1 MFGASIGRAA
11 QRIIDA
17 MVRWLAHGHFNP
29 NILTVVGVAINVG
42 SGLLFGFG
50 RFFWAGIVLIIANLF
65 DMLDGQVARLSGRV
79 TRFGGFLDSSL
90 DRLSDMVVFVGL
102 MVFYARATEYHSTL
116 NVFLAGAGLMVS
128 VWVRYASARAESL
141 IPKCDV
147 GFLRRPERVVL
158 FIIGALS
165 TVPGSNNYFAYRMP
179 AVLWVL
185 AVGSYWTF
193 AHRMYHTWTEVNR
206 SEAKHVV
213 AESGASAGEQ
223 SEVRSKP
230 TLANKPASLG
240 FWSIVT
246 AGEVAAWRVKW
257 EVLFASILALWIGGR
272 IVRSISQNPSRFI
285 GLRPARIGFASVV
298 TVAVLVGVLIGIT
311 VPERF

>member
-17 MVRWLAHGHFNP
+17 IVRWLALGHINP
-29 NILTVVGVAINVG
+29 NILTVIGVALNVG
-42 SGLLFGFG
+42 CGLLFGLG
-50 RFFWAGIVLIIANLF
+50 WFFAAGIALVVANLF

-102 MVFYARATEYHSTL
+102 MVFYARDIESHSTL
-116 NVFLAGAGLMVS
+116 NVFLAGAGLMGSVMVS
-128 VWVRYASARAESL
+128 YASARAESL

-165 TVPGSNNYFAYRMP
+165 THPGSSNFFANRMP

-193 AHRMYHTWTEVNR
+193 AHRMYHTWRELTKA
-206 SEAKHVV
+206 EAKTPNVD
-213 AESGASAGEQ
+213 AEATYDRPKRA
-223 SEVRSKP
+223 
-230 TLANKPASLG
+230 
-240 FWSIVT
+240 
-246 AGEVAAWRVKW
+246 EVA
-257 EVLFASILALWIGGR
+257 
-272 IVRSISQNPSRFI
+272 IS
-285 GLRPARIGFASVV
+285 
-298 TVAVLVGVLIGIT
+298 
-311 VPERF
+311 

>member
-1 MFGASIGRAA
+1 MFVDGIGRGA

-17 MVRWLAHGHFNP
+17 MVRWLAYGHINP
-29 NILTVVGVAINVG
+29 NILTVIGVAINVG
-42 SGLLFGFG
+42 SGLLFGYG
-50 RFFWAGIVLIIANLF
+50 QFFWAGIVLIVANLF

-102 MVFYARATEYHSTL
+102 MVFYARDTQFHSTL
-116 NVFLAGAGLMVS
+116 NVFLAGAGLMGSVMVS
-128 VWVRYASARAESL
+128 YASARAESL

-165 TVPGSNNYFAYRMP
+165 THPGSNNFFANRMP

-193 AHRMYHTWTEVNR
+193 AHRMYHTWFELKRLTG
-206 SEAKHVV
+206 EAQDQ
-213 AESGASAGEQ
+213 E
-223 SEVRSKP
+223 
-230 TLANKPASLG
+230 TKPAVSASNSGPGRRAEQPLAHK
-240 FWSIVT
+240 
-246 AGEVAAWRVKW
+246 AG
-257 EVLFASILALWIGGR
+257 
-272 IVRSISQNPSRFI
+272 
-285 GLRPARIGFASVV
+285 
-298 TVAVLVGVLIGIT
+298 
-311 VPERF
+311 

>member
-1 MFGASIGRAA
+1 MFGASIGRGA

-17 MVRWLAHGHFNP
+17 MVRWLAHGHINP
-29 NILTVVGVAINVG
+29 NLLSVIGVALNVG

-65 DMLDGQVARLSGRV
+65 DMLDGQVARMSGRV

-90 DRLSDMVVFVGL
+90 DRLSDMVIFVGL
-102 MVFYARATEYHSTL
+102 MVFYARSTPFHSTL
-116 NVFLAGAGLMVS
+116 NVFLAGAGLMGSVMVS
-128 VWVRYASARAESL
+128 YASARAESL

-165 TVPGSNNYFAYRMP
+165 TFPGSSNFFANRMP

-193 AHRMYHTWTEVNR
+193 AHRMYHTWHELNKATQAKTAEEDRPQTSSTSVNAPLDHR
-206 SEAKHVV
+206 
-213 AESGASAGEQ
+213 AEQTLIHKAG
-223 SEVRSKP
+223 
-230 TLANKPASLG
+230 
-240 FWSIVT
+240 
-246 AGEVAAWRVKW
+246 
-257 EVLFASILALWIGGR
+257 
-272 IVRSISQNPSRFI
+272 
-285 GLRPARIGFASVV
+285 
-298 TVAVLVGVLIGIT
+298 
-311 VPERF
+311 

>member
-17 MVRWLAHGHFNP
+17 IVRWLAIGHINP
-29 NILTVVGVAINVG
+29 NILTVIGVALNVG
-42 SGLLFGFG
+42 CGLLFGMG
-50 RFFWAGIVLIIANLF
+50 LFFYAGIALVVANLF

-102 MVFYARATEYHSTL
+102 MVFYARATPYHSTL
-116 NVFLAGAGLMVS
+116 NVFLAGAGLMGSVMVS
-128 VWVRYASARAESL
+128 YASARAESL

-165 TVPGSNNYFAYRMP
+165 THPGSENFFANRMP

-193 AHRMYHTWTEVNR
+193 AHRMYHTWRELTRTDAKTANVEAEASYAQSSGSKERPKRAEV
-206 SEAKHVV
+206 
-213 AESGASAGEQ
+213 
-223 SEVRSKP
+223 P
-230 TLANKPASLG
+230 
-240 FWSIVT
+240 I
-246 AGEVAAWRVKW
+246 
-257 EVLFASILALWIGGR
+257 
-272 IVRSISQNPSRFI
+272 
-285 GLRPARIGFASVV
+285 
-298 TVAVLVGVLIGIT
+298 
-311 VPERF
+311 

>member
-1 MFGASIGRAA
+1 VFGASIGRLA

-17 MVRWLAHGHFNP
+17 MVRWLAYGHINP
-29 NILTVVGVAINVG
+29 NILTVIGVSLNVG
-42 SGLLFGFG
+42 CGVLFGMG
-50 RFFWAGIVLIIANLF
+50 RFFSAGIALIVANLF

-102 MVFYARATEYHSTL
+102 MVFYARATEAHSTL
-116 NVFLAGAGLMVS
+116 NVFLAGAGLMGSVMVS
-128 VWVRYASARAESL
+128 YASARAESL

-165 TVPGSNNYFAYRMP
+165 TYPGSNNYFANRMP

-193 AHRMYHTWTEVNR
+193 AHRMYHTWRELTKLETNTQNVDAQT
-206 SEAKHVV
+206 SYSQA
-213 AESGASAGEQ
+213 GA
-223 SEVRSKP
+223 
-230 TLANKPASLG
+230 
-240 FWSIVT
+240 T
-246 AGEVAAWRVKW
+246 AGERRADQR
-257 EVLFASILALWIGGR
+257 
-272 IVRSISQNPSRFI
+272 
-285 GLRPARIGFASVV
+285 
-298 TVAVLVGVLIGIT
+298 LVHKPG
-311 VPERF
+311 

>member
-1 MFGASIGRAA
+1 VFGASIGRLG

-17 MVRWLAHGHFNP
+17 MVRWLAHGHINP
-29 NILTVVGVAINVG
+29 NILTVIGVALNVG
-42 SGLLFGFG
+42 CGVLFGMG
-50 RFFWAGIVLIIANLF
+50 RFFSAGIALVVANLF

-102 MVFYARATEYHSTL
+102 MVFYARDTEFHSTL
-116 NVFLAGAGLMVS
+116 NVFLAGAGLMGSVMVS
-128 VWVRYASARAESL
+128 YASARAESL

-165 TVPGSNNYFAYRMP
+165 THPGSTNFFANRMP

-193 AHRMYHTWTEVNR
+193 AHRMYHTWRELTKLETKTQNVDQQT
-206 SEAKHVV
+206 SYSQV
-213 AESGASAGEQ
+213 GPSAGAERRAEQ
-223 SEVRSKP
+223 MLVHKP
-230 TLANKPASLG
+230 S
-240 FWSIVT
+240 
-246 AGEVAAWRVKW
+246 
-257 EVLFASILALWIGGR
+257 
-272 IVRSISQNPSRFI
+272 
-285 GLRPARIGFASVV
+285 
-298 TVAVLVGVLIGIT
+298 
-311 VPERF
+311 

>member
-1 MFGASIGRAA
+1 MFGASIGRGA

-17 MVRWLAHGHFNP
+17 IVRWLALGHISP
-29 NILTVVGVAINVG
+29 NVLTVIGVSLNVG
-42 SGLLFGFG
+42 CGLLFGMG
-50 RFFWAGIVLIIANLF
+50 RFFSAGIALIVANLF

-102 MVFYARATEYHSTL
+102 MVFYARDTEYHSTL
-116 NVFLAGAGLMVS
+116 NVFLAGAGLMGSVMVS
-128 VWVRYASARAESL
+128 YASARAESL

-165 TVPGSNNYFAYRMP
+165 THPGSDNFFANRMP

-193 AHRMYHTWTEVNR
+193 AHRMYHTWRELNKAETKTVESLPVANR
-206 SEAKHVV
+206 ELPIEGVRRATPAAKV
-213 AESGASAGEQ
+213 S
-223 SEVRSKP
+223 
-230 TLANKPASLG
+230 T
-240 FWSIVT
+240 
-246 AGEVAAWRVKW
+246 
-257 EVLFASILALWIGGR
+257 
-272 IVRSISQNPSRFI
+272 
-285 GLRPARIGFASVV
+285 
-298 TVAVLVGVLIGIT
+298 
-311 VPERF
+311 

>member
-1 MFGASIGRAA
+1 MFGSRIGRGA

-17 MVRWLAHGHFNP
+17 MVRWLALGHINP
-29 NILTVVGVAINVG
+29 NILTVIGVALNVG
-42 SGLLFGFG
+42 CGVLFGMG
-50 RFFWAGIVLIIANLF
+50 WFFSAGVALIVANLF

-102 MVFYARATEYHSTL
+102 MVFYARDLPFHSTL
-116 NVFLAGAGLMVS
+116 NVFLAGAGLMGSVMVS
-128 VWVRYASARAESL
+128 YASARAESL

-165 TVPGSNNYFAYRMP
+165 THPGSTNFFANRMP

-193 AHRMYHTWTEVNR
+193 AHRMYHTWRELNRKDAKTENVEDTSSYSQTVE
-206 SEAKHVV
+206 SERR
-213 AESGASAGEQ
+213 AEQ
-223 SEVRSKP
+223 RLLHKP
-230 TLANKPASLG
+230 S
-240 FWSIVT
+240 
-246 AGEVAAWRVKW
+246 
-257 EVLFASILALWIGGR
+257 
-272 IVRSISQNPSRFI
+272 
-285 GLRPARIGFASVV
+285 
-298 TVAVLVGVLIGIT
+298 
-311 VPERF
+311 

>member
-17 MVRWLAHGHFNP
+17 IVRWLAHGHINP
-29 NILTVVGVAINVG
+29 NILTVIGVSLNVG
-42 SGLLFGFG
+42 CGLLFGMG
-50 RFFWAGIVLIIANLF
+50 RFFSAGIALIVANLF

-102 MVFYARATEYHSTL
+102 MVFYARDTEFHSTL
-116 NVFLAGAGLMVS
+116 NVFLAGAGLMGSVMVS
-128 VWVRYASARAESL
+128 YASARAESL

-165 TVPGSNNYFAYRMP
+165 THPASTNFFANRMP

-185 AVGSYWTF
+185 AIGSYWTF
-193 AHRMYHTWTEVNR
+193 AHRMYHTWREL
-206 SEAKHVV
+206 AKVDGISKNV
-213 AESGASAGEQ
+213 EAESSYSHSGNNTNERRADQRLVTKAS
-223 SEVRSKP
+223 
-230 TLANKPASLG
+230 
-240 FWSIVT
+240 
-246 AGEVAAWRVKW
+246 
-257 EVLFASILALWIGGR
+257 
-272 IVRSISQNPSRFI
+272 
-285 GLRPARIGFASVV
+285 
-298 TVAVLVGVLIGIT
+298 
-311 VPERF
+311 

>member
-1 MFGASIGRAA
+1 MFGASIGRGA

-17 MVRWLAHGHFNP
+17 LVRWLAMGHINP
-29 NILTVVGVAINVG
+29 NILTVIGVALNVG
-42 SGLLFGFG
+42 CGLLFGSG
-50 RFFWAGIVLIIANLF
+50 RFFYAGIALIVANLF

-102 MVFYARATEYHSTL
+102 MVFYARDTEFHSTL
-116 NVFLAGAGLMVS
+116 NVFLAGAGLMGSVMVS
-128 VWVRYASARAESL
+128 YASARAESL

-165 TVPGSNNYFAYRMP
+165 THPGSTNFFANRMP

-193 AHRMYHTWTEVNR
+193 AHRMYHTWRELNR
-206 SEAKHVV
+206 
-213 AESGASAGEQ
+213 AEEGASAEP
-223 SEVRSKP
+223 E
-230 TLANKPASLG
+230 SLPI
-240 FWSIVT
+240 SDCQLPIDRVT
-246 AGEVAAWRVKW
+246 AVGPVNRQSPIGSRKYREV
-257 EVLFASILALWIGGR
+257 E
-272 IVRSISQNPSRFI
+272 P
-285 GLRPARIGFASVV
+285 
-298 TVAVLVGVLIGIT
+298 
-311 VPERF
+311 

>member
-1 MFGASIGRAA
+1 MFGSRIGRGA

-17 MVRWLAHGHFNP
+17 MVRWLALGHINP
-29 NILTVVGVAINVG
+29 NILTVIGVALNVG
-42 SGLLFGFG
+42 CGVLFGMG
-50 RFFWAGIVLIIANLF
+50 WFFSAGIALIVANLF

-102 MVFYARATEYHSTL
+102 MVFYARDTQFHSTL
-116 NVFLAGAGLMVS
+116 NVFLAGAGLMGSVMVS
-128 VWVRYASARAESL
+128 YASARAESL

-165 TVPGSNNYFAYRMP
+165 THPGSTNFFANRMP

-193 AHRMYHTWTEVNR
+193 AHRMYHTWRELNTKDAKTENVEGTSSYSQAVEGER
-206 SEAKHVV
+206 R
-213 AESGASAGEQ
+213 AEQ
-223 SEVRSKP
+223 RLLHKP
-230 TLANKPASLG
+230 S
-240 FWSIVT
+240 
-246 AGEVAAWRVKW
+246 
-257 EVLFASILALWIGGR
+257 
-272 IVRSISQNPSRFI
+272 
-285 GLRPARIGFASVV
+285 
-298 TVAVLVGVLIGIT
+298 
-311 VPERF
+311 

>member
-1 MFGASIGRAA
+1 MFGASIGRGA

-17 MVRWLAHGHFNP
+17 IVRWLAHGHINP
-29 NILTVVGVAINVG
+29 NILTVIGVSLNVG
-42 SGLLFGFG
+42 CGLLFGIG
-50 RFFWAGIVLIIANLF
+50 LFFWAGITLIIANLF

-102 MVFYARATEYHSTL
+102 MVFYARDTQWHSTL
-116 NVFLAGAGLMVS
+116 NVFLAGAGLMGSVMVS
-128 VWVRYASARAESL
+128 YASARAESL

-165 TVPGSNNYFAYRMP
+165 THPDSTSYLANRMP

-193 AHRMYHTWTEVNR
+193 AHRMYHTWRELMKA
-206 SEAKHVV
+206 EAKTENVE
-213 AESGASAGEQ
+213 AEASYP
-223 SEVRSKP
+223 KP
-230 TLANKPASLG
+230 EERRAEPRLVHKPS
-240 FWSIVT
+240 
-246 AGEVAAWRVKW
+246 
-257 EVLFASILALWIGGR
+257 
-272 IVRSISQNPSRFI
+272 
-285 GLRPARIGFASVV
+285 
-298 TVAVLVGVLIGIT
+298 
-311 VPERF
+311 